1 MLKYINYQLD
11 SDDAAQAASEQKVA
25 AGIKQRFNHNLQAL
39 SQYIPSVVPIIQ
51 QHSMQQYSIFCT
63 RAAELNIVDFATGR
77 VWYSETPFAEVSRE
91 VDSFCRSAPYVE
103 LDTAALPTQAD
114 QPWPVEPLPPQ
125 VDVVV
130 MLGLGLG
137 YQINA
142 LLQNTKVN
150 YLIVYE
156 PNVDTLICSVQAN
169 DWLQLFTM
177 AEAAGTQIF
186 LQLENDGSS
195 VGEDLAELR
204 SVADFNRIY
213 LYRHYCHPV
222 MDKVAEHLFAHS
234 GRPEQLLGSTT
245 QFSAYEDFNDYVAE
259 RSVNVLGNQQPGAA
273 ATADELYRRNMTAL
287 KKFYPKVHDEID
299 KHQSTHWQAAIDE
312 NGQSNLYHPQRK
324 AFFYQDLEAESARL
338 LEHFTRQP
346 YKDDV
351 LLGQTSVDKFSH
363 YIHYSHIA
371 QTQPLINKQL
381 KQKIQLPQEVDS
393 LIIFGV
399 GLGKHIQLLT
409 EQYQIS
415 NLYICEPNLD
425 FFAASLKVTDWAAV
439 FERAEQ
445 NGLRIYLNL
454 GGDGST
460 YFYDLMAQFYQ
471 VGAYSIANTYMF
483 CSYFNQKMHKAIADL
498 RAELKVVLALGEY
511 YDHCRYGIAHTYNSV
526 AKQHKFLQYDN
537 SSYRNLP
544 ALNLPVF
551 IVGNGPSLDSSF
563 SYLQE
568 HRDKVL
574 LISCGTA
581 LYSLYKKG
589 IKPDFHAE
597 VEQNRSTYNWVS
609 QVKDSDYLK
618 DIRLISV
625 NGIHPDTAELFK
637 DTLLCF
643 KDGESSTNFFDIRLK
658 KQGVHVASLSYAYP
672 TVTNLVLNYA
682 LRLGFKVFYL
692 FGVDLGYADVRHH
705 HSQASAYYRN
715 DGSEVYDYQQT
726 HGGGMPAKGN
736 FLPYV
741 FTKPEFDMSRKLLE
755 QAISKAGRKV
765 EIYNCSNGVK
775 IDGAVPLQPD
785 NILFSDLP
793 QNKDQVLQQLIDTAY
808 YADLSAYARP
818 VFDQIDFTAFRRT
831 LDAWLALF
839 DEDICTRE
847 QAKAFIASQWRL
859 LQNAA
864 RDPSDPT
871 FYLFYGSTNYF
882 GGLMTK
888 IASCISD
895 DTPEILLVFSQVMH
909 VWRDYVQSA
918 GEQYEQQPLKFDDVD
933 VQHLFAKS

>member
-11 SDDAAQAASEQKVA
+11 QDDAAQAASEQKVA
-25 AGIKQRFNHNLQAL
+25 VTIKQRFNQNLRAL

-51 QHSMQQYSIFCT
+51 QHSMQQYSVFCT

-77 VWYSETPFAEVSRE
+77 VWYSDTPSAEVSVE
-91 VDSFCRSAPYVE
+91 VDSFCHNAPYIE
-103 LDTAALPTQAD
+103 LDSAAGPIQAD
-114 QPWPVEPLPPQ
+114 QPWPVESLPSQ

-142 LLQNTKVN
+142 LLQKTKIK

-169 DWLQLFTM
+169 DWRQLF
-177 AEAAGTQIF
+177 AAADAAGTQIF
-186 LQLENDGSS
+186 LQLDNDGSS
-195 VGEDLAELR
+195 VAEDLAELH
-204 SVADFNRIY
+204 SVASFSRIY

-222 MDKVAEHLFAHS
+222 MDKVAEYLFAHS
-234 GRPEQLLGSTT
+234 GQPEQLLGSTA
-245 QFSAYEDFNDYVAE
+245 QFVAYEDFNDYVAE
-259 RSVNVLGNQQPGAA
+259 RSVNVLGNHKPLAA
-273 ATADELYRRNMTAL
+273 APADELYQRNMAAL
-287 KKFYPKVHDEID
+287 QKFYPKVYSEID
-299 KHQSTHWQAAIDE
+299 KHQSQHWQLTTDG
-312 NGQSNLYHPQRK
+312 NGKANLYHPQRK
-324 AFFYQDLEAESARL
+324 ALFYYDIDTESARL
-338 LEHFTRQP
+338 VEHFTHQP

-371 QTQPLINKQL
+371 QTQPLISKQL
-381 KQKIQLPQEVDS
+381 QQKIQLPQEVDS

-425 FFAASLKVTDWAAV
+425 FFASSLKVTDWAAI

-526 AKQHKFLQYDN
+526 AKQHKFLQHDN

-551 IVGNGPSLDSSF
+551 VVGNGPSLDNSF
-563 SYLQE
+563 GYLQE
-568 HRDKVL
+568 HRDKVV

-597 VEQNRSTYNWVS
+597 VEQNRSTFCWIG
-609 QVKDSDYLK
+609 QVKDAEYLK

-625 NGIHPDTAELFK
+625 NGIHPDTADLFK

-643 KDGESSTNFFDIRLK
+643 KDGESSTNFFDVRLK
-658 KQGVHVASLSYAYP
+658 KQGVQVASLSYAYP

-682 LRLGFKVFYL
+682 LKLGFKVFYL

-715 DGSEVYDYQQT
+715 DGTEVYDYQQT

-741 FTKPEFDMSRKLLE
+741 FTKPEFEMSRKLLE

-775 IDGAVPLQPD
+775 IEGAVPLQPG

-793 QNKDQVLQQLIDTAY
+793 KRKNLVLQQLIDTAY
-808 YADLSAYARP
+808 YADLSPYASSIYA
-818 VFDQIDFTAFRRT
+818 QIDFAAFRRT
-831 LDAWLALF
+831 VDAWLALF
-839 DEDICTRE
+839 DNDITDGE
-847 QAKAFIASQWRL
+847 QAKAFIAKQWRL
-859 LQNAA
+859 LQTAA

-888 IASCISD
+888 VASCISE
-895 DTPEILLVFSQVMH
+895 DTPEILPVFKQVMQ
-909 VWRDYVQSA
+909 VWRDYITVG
-918 GEQYEQQPLKFDDVD
+918 GEQFEQQPLKFDDVD
-933 VQHLFAKS
+933 VQHLFK

>member
-1 MLKYINYQLD
+1 MLKYIKYQLD
-11 SDDAAQAASEQKVA
+11 PDDVKQAASEQKA
-25 AGIKQRFNHNLQAL
+25 AASIKPRFNKNLQAI
-39 SQYIPSVVPIIQ
+39 SQHIPSILPIVQ
-51 QHSMQQYSIFCT
+51 QHSMQQYSVFCT

-77 VWYSETPFAEVSRE
+77 VWYSETPEAEVARE
-91 VDSFCRSAPYVE
+91 VESFCRHAPYVE
-103 LDTAALPTQAD
+103 LGNDATPTEVQ
-114 QPWPVEPLPPQ
+114 QPWPAEALPQQ

-142 LLQNTKVN
+142 LLQKTKLK

-156 PNVDTLICSVQAN
+156 PNVDTLICSLQAN
-169 DWLQLFTM
+169 DWQRLFS
-177 AEAAGTQIF
+177 AADAAGTQIF
-186 LQLENDGSS
+186 LQLDNDGSS
-195 VGEDLAELR
+195 VAEDLAELR
-204 SVADFNRIY
+204 SVADFRRLY

-222 MDKVAEHLFAHS
+222 MDKVAEYLFAHS
-234 GRPEQLLGSTT
+234 GRQEQLLGSTT

-259 RSVNVLGNQQPGAA
+259 RSVNVLGNLQPHVAA
-273 ATADELYRRNMTAL
+273 LADELHRRNMTAL
-287 KKFYPKVHDEID
+287 HKFYPKVHDEID
-299 KHQSTHWQAAIDE
+299 KHQSQHWQAVTDD
-312 NGQSNLYHPQRK
+312 NGKPNLYHPKRK
-324 AFFYQDLEAESARL
+324 AFFYQDLDTESARL
-338 LEHFTRQP
+338 VGDFTRRP

-381 KQKIQLPQEVDS
+381 QQKIQLPKEVDS

-425 FFAASLKVTDWAAV
+425 FFAASLAVTDWAAI

-471 VGAYSIANTYMF
+471 VGAYSIANTYML

-526 AKQHKFLQYDN
+526 AKQHRFLQYDN

-551 IVGNGPSLDSSF
+551 IVGNGPSLDGSF
-563 SYLQE
+563 AYLQE

-581 LYSLYKKG
+581 LYSLYKMG

-597 VEQNRSTYNWVS
+597 VEQNRSTFCWIG
-609 QVKDSDYLK
+609 QVDDTQYLK

-625 NGIHPDTAELFK
+625 NGIHPDTADLFK
-637 DTLLCF
+637 ETLLCF
-643 KDGESSTNFFDIRLK
+643 KDGESSTNFFDTRLK
-658 KQGVHVASLSYAYP
+658 KQGVHIASLSYAYP

-692 FGVDLGYADVRHH
+692 FGVDLGYADVRQH

-726 HGGGMPAKGN
+726 HGGGMPAEGN

-775 IDGAVPLQPD
+775 IAGAVPLQPG
-785 NILFSDLP
+785 NILFRDLP
-793 QNKDQVLQQLIDTAY
+793 QDKDLLLQNLIDTAF
-808 YADLSAYARP
+808 YADLSAYAQP
-818 VFDQIDFTAFRRT
+818 IFSQIDFTAFRRT
-831 LDAWLALF
+831 IDAWLALF
-839 DEDICTRE
+839 EEEITTQE
-847 QAKAFIASQWRL
+847 QAKAFITKQWRL
-859 LQNAA
+859 LQTAA

-895 DTPEILLVFSQVMH
+895 DTPEILPVFNQVMQ
-909 VWRDYVQSA
+909 VWRHYVQS
-918 GEQYEQQPLKFDDVD
+918 GSEQFAQQPLKFDDVD